1 MDARP
6 EGPRPGSLVGRGA
19 ELDDLDGLLSDVADG
34 AGATVLIE
42 GEAGVGKTSLVGTLR
57 QGAAILGLDFRLV
70 RAAQADGRPVGLLT
84 DALIDPSAA
93 HGPIESELIDLTAA
107 LTDGRAQPQAVAR
120 AAELAAALV
129 RRQSAKRPWVLVLE
143 DLHHGDAGSLEALV
157 RLAREGAVPGG
168 FLVMTLRPVPYRAE
182 LATTVAAWTR
192 AGARYVEL
200 RPLAPRAVV
209 DVAERL
215 VGSPVG
221 PALRGALATTG
232 GNPRFASDVVR
243 TARAHGAL
251 EERDGVVDVVGTQWL
266 DSLDEVVRGR
276 LEYLGVEVLALLEQ
290 ASVLGTS
297 FVVLDLAA
305 MSGASVPDCWRTLRH
320 ALAAGVVRARGDRL
334 VFGHDLCRGALYHGL
349 DAQQR
354 RVLHA
359 RAAWALDRAGAP
371 SHVVSDHLARA
382 R

>member
-1 MDARP
+1 
-6 EGPRPGSLVGRGA
+6 VGRGA

-34 AGATVLIE
+34 SGSTVLIE

-57 QGAAILGLDFRLV
+57 QGAALLGLDFRLV
-70 RAAQADGRPVGLLT
+70 RATQADCRPVGLLT
-84 DALIDPSAA
+84 DALIDPSAP
-93 HGPIESELIDLTAA
+93 HGPVESELLELAA
-107 LTDGRAQPQAVAR
+107 SLADGRLPAEPATAR
-120 AAELAAALV
+120 AAELVAAVV
-129 RRQSAKRPWVLVLE
+129 RRRGERRPWVLVLE
-143 DLHHGDAGSLEALV
+143 DLHHGDAGSLEALA
-157 RLAREGAVPGG
+157 RLAREGAVPGA
-168 FLVMTLRPVPYRAE
+168 FLVMTMRPVPHRAE

-209 DVAERL
+209 EVAERL
-215 VGSPVG
+215 VGAPVG

-232 GNPRFASDVVR
+232 GNPRLASDVVR

-251 EERDGVVDVVGTQWL
+251 EERDGVVDVGGTAWL
-266 DSLDEVVRGR
+266 DALDEVVRGR
-276 LEYLGVEVLALLEQ
+276 LEYLGPEVLGLLQQ

-305 MSGASVPDCWRTLRH
+305 MSGATVADCWRTLRH
-320 ALAAGVVRARGDRL
+320 GLAAGVVRARGDRL
-334 VFGHDLCRGALYHGL
+334 VFGHDLVRSALYHGL
-349 DAQQR
+349 DEHQR
-354 RVLHA
+354 RVLHT

>member
-42 GEAGVGKTSLVGTLR
+42 GEAGVGKSSLVGTLR

-70 RAAQADGRPVGLLT
+70 RAAQADSRPVGLLT
-84 DALIDPSAA
+84 DALIDPSAT
-93 HGPIESELIDLTAA
+93 HSPVESELLDLTAVPA
-107 LTDGRAQPQAVAR
+107 EHGLQPHTTAR
-120 AAELAAALV
+120 AAELVAALV
-129 RRQSAKRPWVLVLE
+129 RRQSERRPWVLVLE
-143 DLHHGDAGSLEALV
+143 DLHHGDAGSLEALA

-168 FLVMTLRPVPYRAE
+168 FLVMTMRPVPHRPE
-182 LATTVAAWTR
+182 LAATVAAWTR

-200 RPLAPRAVV
+200 RPLAPRALVE
-209 DVAERL
+209 VAERL
-215 VGSPVG
+215 VGTPVG

-232 GNPRFASDVVR
+232 GNPRFASDVMR

-251 EERDGVVDVVGTQWL
+251 EERDGVLDVTGSRWL
-266 DSLDEVVRGR
+266 DALDEVVRGR
-276 LEYLGVEVLALLEQ
+276 LEYLGPDVLGLLEQ

-297 FVVLDLAA
+297 FVVVDLAA
-305 MSGASVPDCWRTLRH
+305 MSGTPVGECWRTLRH

-334 VFGHDLCRGALYHGL
+334 VFGHDVCRGALYHGL
-349 DAQQR
+349 DEHQR
-354 RVLHA
+354 RVLHT